1 MTQML
6 SVCKGE
12 VDEDLIFASHCL
24 TIQIFAATQSSCVL
38 PILPLWACLFIST
51 VILSRILVSCRSS
64 CSSPLCGPS
73 GVATVMLVGCAQNF
87 VGKRSLP
94 TRSHFSPVLSAQP
107 LDLLPSF
114 HPLFSLQSL
123 FSSVVITS
131 DSVHIWSQLGLV
143 RCQQERLKVVCFRY
157 VKSTFTHCL
166 V

>member
-1 MTQML
+1 MRRIALRSKFLQPP
-6 SVCKGE
+6 SPPVSCHSFHCGFVC
-12 VDEDLIFASHCL
+12 SY
-24 TIQIFAATQSSCVL
+24 QQSFCPKIWSL
-38 PILPLWACLFIST
+38 A
-51 VILSRILVSCRSS
+51 VSCRSS
-64 CSSPLCGPS
+64 CRSPLCGPS